1 MSDRRVP
8 KYSAG
13 EIFKVIKDFELAPEK
28 IQAIENAP
36 LDSPSLVVAGAGSG
50 KTELLAVRVLW
61 LVANGFARPEQIL
74 GLTFTKKAAT
84 ELSKRIFES
93 LIRLR
98 ESSYWPEDLE
108 FEFIAPTISTYNAF
122 SNQIFRENSLAL
134 GYESESTLLSEASAF
149 QLAREVCVRYGS
161 SVSGSLSDLELNLDN
176 LVQKVL
182 ELSQAMSD
190 NGSSA
195 EAIRELIQQTAN
207 QIGTLPKKAGQEVDS
222 RFGYIEDM
230 VEALKPTPLIAELA
244 ELFQSEKKKR
254 SFVDYS
260 DQVALAYRAVA

>member
-1 MSDRRVP
+1 MSGSEP
-8 KYSAG
+8 KAKYSAV
-13 EIFKVIKDFELAPEK
+13 EIFRVIKDFELAEEK
-28 IQAIENAP
+28 IQAIQNAP

-84 ELSKRIFES
+84 ELSKRIFEA
-93 LIRLR
+93 LIKLR
-98 ESSYWPEDLE
+98 ESAFWPEDLE
-108 FEFIAPTISTYNAF
+108 FEFVSPTISTYNAF

-182 ELSQAMSD
+182 ELSQAMTD

-195 EAIRELIQQTAN
+195 EAVRELIEQTAYR
-207 QIGTLPKKAGQEVDS
+207 IGSLPKKLAKKLI
-222 RFGYIEDM
+222 R
-230 VEALKPTPLIAELA
+230 ALDI
-244 ELFQSEKKKR
+244 
-254 SFVDYS
+254 
-260 DQVALAYRAVA
+260 